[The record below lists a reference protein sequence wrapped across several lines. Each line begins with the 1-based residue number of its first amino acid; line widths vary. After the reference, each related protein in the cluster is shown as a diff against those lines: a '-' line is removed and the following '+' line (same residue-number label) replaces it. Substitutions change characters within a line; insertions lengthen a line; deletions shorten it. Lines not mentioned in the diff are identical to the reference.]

1 MRGGAM
7 FGERRHILLG
17 LLKLSDLVIMTLSVF
32 VSIWYITYEVET
44 SFMDFMSLRVKLV
57 NVMGFVG
64 MLIIWQFLFHNL
76 RLYQSRRMESG
87 FQESKDILKAT
98 TLGTAAF
105 MLLGRLFD
113 TSIFASYSAIVFWFT
128 SSALTLGFRAILR
141 FALREIRLKGR
152 NLRNVI
158 IVGSNPK
165 AYEYGDKLESN
176 KELGYRVVGYIDDEI
191 YSPHKGRASLGTV
204 ENIATLLASNVV
216 DEVVIAL
223 PIKSQYEMIQEIV
236 ERAEEQGVIVR
247 YLYPLFNTSIASVRA
262 ETFSD
267 SAVLTISSWPYE
279 DWQFAVKRTLD
290 FVLSLIM
297 TIVFAPLLLG
307 AAIAIKMT
315 SPGPVFFAQDRV
327 GFNKRIFKLYKFRT
341 MVTDAEKLQDDLEKK
356 NEMDGPVFKIK
367 DDPRITRV
375 GRWLRNTS
383 VDELPQLFNILKGD
397 MSLVGPRPLPV
408 RDYHGF
414 DKDWHRR
421 RLSVPPGI
429 TCIWQITGRNSISFE
444 EWMKL
449 DMQYI
454 DNWKLSLDFKI
465 LLMTVPAVLTKRGA
479 A

>member
-1 MRGGAM
+1 M
-7 FGERRHILLG
+7 FGERRHVLLG
-17 LLKLSDLVIMTLSVF
+17 LLKLSDLMIMTLSVF
-32 VSIWYITYEVET
+32 ASIWYITYGVET
-44 SFMDFMSLRVKLV
+44 SFMDFLSLRVKLV

-64 MLIIWQFLFHNL
+64 MLIIWQLLFHNL
-76 RLYQSRRMESG
+76 QLYASRRMESG
-87 FQESKDILKAT
+87 LRESGDILKAT
-98 TLGTAAF
+98 TLGTAVF

-113 TSIFASYSAIVFWFT
+113 TNIFASYSAIVFWFT
-128 SSALTLGFRAILR
+128 SSALTLSFRAILR
-141 FALREIRLKGR
+141 YALGIIRLRGR

-176 KELGYRVVGYIDDEI
+176 RELGYRVVGYIDDET
-191 YSPHKGRASLGTV
+191 YAPHKGRASLGTV
-204 ENIATLLASNVV
+204 ENIAEILASSVV

-247 YLYPLFNTSIASVRA
+247 YLYPLFNTSIAKARA
-262 ETFSD
+262 ETFFGS

-290 FVLSLIM
+290 FVLSLIII
-297 TIVFAPLLLG
+297 IVFSPLLLG
-307 AAIAIKMT
+307 AAIAIKIT
-315 SPGPVFFAQDRV
+315 SPGPVLFAQDRV

-341 MVTDAEKLQDDLEKK
+341 MVTDAERLQDDLEKK

-383 VDELPQLFNILKGD
+383 IDELPQLFNILKGD

-414 DKDWHRR
+414 DQDWHRR

-429 TCIWQITGRNSISFE
+429 TCIWQINGRNKISFE
-444 EWMKL
+444 DWMKL

-465 LLMTVPAVLTKRGA
+465 LLLTIPAVLTKRGA